1 MIVHRENGFSER
13 IECIQGTVESINLPV
28 EKVDII
34 ISEFMGYFLLFE
46 GMLSSYID
54 ARKKY
59 LRPGGAMYPNTAEI
73 FIVGIDDKG

>member
-1 MIVHRENGFSER
+1 
-13 IECIQGTVESINLPV
+13 
-28 EKVDII
+28 
-34 ISEFMGYFLLFE
+34 MGYFLLFE

-73 FIVGIDDKG
+73 FVVGIDDKGNIGTDKVAYKFNYFDYLAFCCSQV